1 MNHFRWQN
9 VFDHSMMCIMDY
21 NHFGVGLTLID
32 PLLMKVS
39 AKNDFYNFI
48 PSDFDL

>member
-32 PLLMKVS
+32 EGKRKKRFLQFHS
-39 AKNDFYNFI
+39 Q
-48 PSDFDL
+48 